1 MGCERPAVNSRCKT
15 ELSGQAQGSRLVIDT
30 GGVCPLNGDRE
41 DGSRSQAVDLV
52 KMTTACVRVWTVDS
66 VAQGM
71 EVASMPTDVHP
82 LYKNVC
88 VGTCAHTHTNTHTP
102 HIYFSPSGCAIFIKI
117 KRGCGCR
124 DRPARGRGRGERM

>member
-88 VGTCAHTHTNTHTP
+88 VWVHARTHTQTHTRTHP
-102 HIYFSPSGCAIFIKI
+102 CDHFLDNIATVTFLH
-117 KRGCGCR
+117 
-124 DRPARGRGRGERM
+124 